1 MNNGIKYILL
11 ILVLITASIV
21 NAEETAEETTTKI
34 YTLPNHGNL
43 QLSVP
48 QLWKDDLRQPT
59 KKLPPTIVFT
69 PQNGSSFQVLLTPI
83 ISIQKDMVMPTASK
97 VKAAIESKVEQ
108 IKSQAVESNIIIRE
122 LKGPEVEGY
131 YFSAT
136 DKSPKTGEYKYMTQ
150 GIFLVGDLTSTFTI
164 LTNDGAGEKIINDS
178 ISMLKSAVHVY

>member
-1 MNNGIKYILL
+1 M
-11 ILVLITASIV
+11 LVFITASIV
-21 NAEETAEETTTKI
+21 HAEETITKI

-69 PQNGSSFQVLLTPI
+69 SQNSSLFQVLLTPV
-83 ISIQKDMVMPTASK
+83 ISVPKEVMPTTSK
-97 VKAAIESKVEQ
+97 VKATIESKVEQ

-122 LKGPEVEGY
+122 LKGSEVEGY

-136 DKSPKTGEYKYMTQ
+136 DKSPKPGEYKYMTQ
-150 GIFLVGDLTSTFTI
+150 GIFLVGNLASTFTI
-164 LTNDGAGEKIINDS
+164 LTNDGDEKIIDDS